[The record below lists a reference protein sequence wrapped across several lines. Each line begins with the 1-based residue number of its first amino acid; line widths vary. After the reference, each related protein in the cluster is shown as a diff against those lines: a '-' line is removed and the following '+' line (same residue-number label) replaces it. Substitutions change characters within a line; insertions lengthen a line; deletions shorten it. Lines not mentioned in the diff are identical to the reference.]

1 VGHPEHDLLCIATQ
15 VARAAGLKDPSNA
28 VHNFRRKGT
37 RGSTL
42 KALIAGNPISVPKD
56 ELGRNLRGPT
66 TLFAEAETYQM
77 LLRGHAPAS
86 EPFRKWVTG
95 VVLPTIRKTG
105 KFDVN
110 EAQDQT
116 PRTSRGSSPPS
127 TPRWLTYN
135 KVVDLQASLSPLS
148 DVLFSMKKHWT

>member
-1 VGHPEHDLLCIATQ
+1 VGHPEHDLLFIATQ

-77 LLRGHAPAS
+77 LLRGYAPAS
-86 EPFRKWVTG
+86 EPFRKWVTE

-105 KFDVN
+105 KFEKTLDLI
-110 EAQDQT
+110 
-116 PRTSRGSSPPS
+116 RGSPMMA
-127 TPRWLTYN
+127 T
-135 KVVDLQASLSPLS
+135 LSPAPLVRAPRPKATGS
-148 DVLFSMKKHWT
+148 PT